1 MRKVKDQEDIK
12 MIVKQVL
19 TAMYGNDI
27 DDLRFRIIERF
38 TMKPY
43 VWDVAVDFRYD
54 NQDITVDLEVDEL
67 TGRVPYAREIIRW

>member
-1 MRKVKDQEDIK
+1 
-12 MIVKQVL
+12 
-19 TAMYGNDI
+19 
-27 DDLRFRIIERF
+27 
-38 TMKPY
+38 MKPY